1 MMEDEEM
8 HISCLHRRMIAIS
21 IIHAPRHHPAMQ
33 LIRQINVLINVTCQ
47 WWWRRLVFWGCRINL
62 CITLPKHYHGAINSQ
77 MNILRGGRR
86 RATISRLSGLVDQKQ
101 EKKKKTSPMAM
112 MMTGQKRRKI
122 NYFRCAW
129 KGLPAPFMGT
139 QHVFACHSFASWF
152 FSLHST
158 RPLQSSCSRKSTFY

>member
-8 HISCLHRRMIAIS
+8 HISCLHRRMLAIS

-33 LIRQINVLINVTCQ
+33 LIHQINVLINVTCQ
-47 WWWRRLVFWGCRINL
+47 WWWRWLVFWGCRINL

-86 RATISRLSGLVDQKQ
+86 RATISRLSGLVDRKQ
-101 EKKKKTSPMAM
+101 KKKTSPMAM

-122 NYFRCAW
+122 NYFRCVRLE
-129 KGLPAPFMGT
+129 GI
-139 QHVFACHSFASWF
+139 
-152 FSLHST
+152 T
-158 RPLQSSCSRKSTFY
+158 RPIYGNSTCVCMSFIRFVVLLSPLHTSIAVFVLA